1 MSSRRERCAGWLA
14 CATLLV
20 GFPTGPAQA
29 QEPGASYEVRR
40 GDTLFAIAR
49 RARPEGVDVNQMLL
63 AIHRLNPEAF
73 AGGIGNLRTGQALRI
88 PSREEAAAVTA
99 ADARRQVQDLVSKPA
114 PKLPAAPR
122 EVALPKPVAKPP
134 EAPPPPKAVLA
145 PEDAARRYRE
155 GLAMEGRGDEKGALK
170 AFLEAGESGHGPAQ
184 RRLGEIYDKGN
195 SAVERDYESAI
206 RWYQRARE
214 RGEQIPKPITRVPR

>member
-20 GFPTGPAQA
+20 AYPGGPAQG
-29 QEPGASYEVRR
+29 QEVGASYEVRR

-49 RARPEGVDVNQMLL
+49 RARPEGIDVNQMLL

-73 AGGIGNLRTGQALRI
+73 AGGIGTLRLGQALRI
-88 PSREEAAAVTA
+88 PTREEAAAVTP
-99 ADARRQVQDLVSKPA
+99 ADARRQVQDLVSKPV
-114 PKLPAAPR
+114 PKLAAVPR
-122 EVALPKPVAKPP
+122 EAPPKPVAKPP
-134 EAPPPPKAVLA
+134 VAPPPAKALLG
-145 PEDAARRYRE
+145 PEEAARRYRE

-214 RGEQIPKPITRVPR
+214 RGEQIPKPITRAPR